1 MTHDVSFT
9 DDFDENMEQDS
20 IISNE
25 EIIASS
31 SMMLSRTNQLDIID
45 LSYYTFNQGFF
56 DMICYIQA
64 AVRITCLNITLDY
77 GIELAVLGHSE
88 TLVLTAVKP
97 ALILHVKQVMMQLC
111 TLKLLKL

>member
-56 DMICYIQA
+56 DMICHIQA
-64 AVRITCLNITLDY
+64 AVRITCLNITL
-77 GIELAVLGHSE
+77 
-88 TLVLTAVKP
+88 
-97 ALILHVKQVMMQLC
+97 
-111 TLKLLKL
+111 